1 MTDTATQASSIFDQL
16 QQIEAL
22 DLDAIT
28 FQGTNVR
35 LIAGQRTTFPIEDRT
50 GYVKIPANTDTHGM
64 RLTRLDISDQSG
76 KLVIRGEMIL
86 MGETIGLL
94 GDEDSE
100 TPLPI
105 YVHPHLAMWRT
116 YGHAVR
122 FEFQNPRPET
132 VQALLEQCQAKGFVP
147 YEPQQREDQE
157 PYERAAGVQV
167 LHSLT
172 SANGNSSKRF
182 AAGIP
187 VASCVIVPDQRIGPS
202 LTEYLNSDK
211 MMVQRPAFT
220 SFIDSLIPL
229 MGAAIAAGAG
239 EDNRAKQSALNR
251 LSTLTGYNAEN
262 GWSHRP
268 SLGYVTFE
276 GGEELTVF
284 PDRTMPT
291 DGQTAAE
298 AAVDANEAQ
307 SAEGTDPTAVATQ
320 APAEVKKADKPFE
333 S

>member
-1 MTDTATQASSIFDQL
+1 MTTTEPQNSIFDQL

-35 LIAGQRTTFPIEDRT
+35 CIAGQRTTFPIEDRT
-50 GYVKIPANTDTHGM
+50 GYLKVPVNTDTTGM
-64 RLTRLDISDQSG
+64 RHTRLDISDQSG
-76 KLVIRGEMIL
+76 KLVIRGEHIL

-100 TPLPI
+100 APLPI

-116 YGHAVR
+116 YGHAIR
-122 FEFQNPRPET
+122 WEFQNPRPET
-132 VQALLEQCQAKGFVP
+132 VQAMLERCQAKGFVP
-147 YEPQQREDQE
+147 YEPTQRDDQE

-187 VASCVIVPDQRIGPS
+187 VASCVIVPDVRIGPS

-220 SFIDSLIPL
+220 SFIDSLIPS
-229 MGAAIAAGAG
+229 MAAAIQAGAG
-239 EDNRAKQSALNR
+239 DDNRAKQSALNR

-268 SLGYVTFE
+268 SLGYITYE

-284 PDRTMPT
+284 PDRTLPADST
-291 DGQTAAE
+291 QAAE
-298 AAVDANEAQ
+298 AAVDASEGEANQ
-307 SAEGTDPTAVATQ
+307 TAAVATQ
-320 APAEVKKADKPFE
+320 APAQVQKADKPFE
-333 S
+333 K